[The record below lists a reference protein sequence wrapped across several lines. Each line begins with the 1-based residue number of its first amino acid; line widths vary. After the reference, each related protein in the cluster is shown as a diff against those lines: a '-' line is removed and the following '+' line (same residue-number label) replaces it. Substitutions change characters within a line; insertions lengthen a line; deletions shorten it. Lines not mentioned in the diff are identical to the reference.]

1 MAGRR
6 LPEKTGSR
14 QTKVPFPNPSPVTA
28 LPVRSLRP
36 PFRIGI
42 DVGGT
47 FTDLVLAD
55 ADGALLVRKTP
66 STPAQPEDGVFTAL
80 ALAAKALGRD
90 APGLVADTALLVHG
104 STVATNAVLEGKLA
118 PIALLCTAG
127 FRDTLAIR
135 RGMRADPWDHRAP
148 FPAPLVPRH
157 LRLPVRGRLAPD
169 GTEWEPLEEKDV
181 LDAAETIGA
190 SDVEA
195 VAIGFLHAYAD
206 PAHERR
212 AAALLRQALGEHPA
226 ARHIVCSSEVLPIVG
241 EYERIATVAMHAAL
255 APRIA
260 RYLAA
265 LEARLKALGYP
276 RQLLLVQSNGGA
288 CTVAQA
294 CARPANLVLSGP
306 AAGVAALAALAG
318 PETGEDFV
326 AIEIGGTSC
335 DVTLMRGRRVELAE
349 SLEIAGHPLAVPA
362 VAIHTVGA
370 GGGTIAGVDGAGA
383 LYAGPRGAG
392 ARPGPAGY
400 GLGGTEPTVT
410 DAQLLVGRLA
420 PGPFAAGALTLDA
433 TLARAAIERR
443 LAVPLGIALEDA
455 AAGVLRL
462 VTQAIAQAV
471 EEITLRRGLDP
482 RRFVLVA
489 GGGAGPMFGCEVA
502 ERLGIARVLVPG
514 LAGAFCAFGMLAA
527 DIRLDRSAPF
537 SALLD
542 GAAVAAA
549 AEQLAALEDEAR
561 KELTGEGFDAETIV
575 VQWEACLRYRG
586 QHGSLRVAFGDAQG
600 LRAAFEAE
608 HEARFGHLQPGGVI
622 EFVSLSLTA
631 SASLPRPSSRRHT
644 HDAAP
649 HETRRAVW
657 FFGHGMMA
665 ARVLDS
671 PPPHGMPLAGPA
683 LLALDTTTVVIPP
696 GWAARTLAAGDIL
709 LEAAR

>member
-1 MAGRR
+1 MTIPAA
-6 LPEKTGSR
+6 
-14 QTKVPFPNPSPVTA
+14 PSFC
-28 LPVRSLRP
+28 P
-36 PFRIGI
+36 PFRIGV

-47 FTDLVLAD
+47 FTDLVLC
-55 ADGALLVRKTP
+55 DGNGAVMVRKAP
-66 STPAQPEDGVFTAL
+66 STPAAPEEGVFAAL
-80 ALAAKALGRD
+80 ALAAQSLGRSVE
-90 APGLVADTALLVHG
+90 GLLGETALLVHG

-118 PIALLCTAG
+118 SVALLCTAG

-135 RGMRADPWDHRAP
+135 RGIRADPWDHRTP
-148 FPAPLVPRH
+148 FPPPLVPRH
-157 LRLPVRGRLAPD
+157 LRVPIRGRLGPD
-169 GTEWEPLEEKDV
+169 GMEWEPLAEADV
-181 LDAAETIGA
+181 LAAAETIRA

-195 VAIGFLHAYAD
+195 VAIGFLHAYAN
-206 PAHERR
+206 PAHELS

-226 ARHIVCSSEVLPIVG
+226 ARHIFCSGEVLPIVG

-255 APRIA
+255 APRITP
-260 RYLAA
+260 YLAA
-265 LEARLKALGYP
+265 LEARLKALGYQ

-318 PETGEDFV
+318 PETGDDFV

-335 DVTLMRGRRVELAE
+335 DVTLMRGGRVELAE
-349 SLEIAGHPLAVPA
+349 LVEIAGHPLVVPA
-362 VAIHTVGA
+362 VAIHSVGA
-370 GGGTIAGVDGAGA
+370 GGGTIAGVDAAGA
-383 LYAGPRGAG
+383 LYAGPHGAG
-392 ARPGPAGY
+392 ARPGPASY

-410 DAQLLVGRLA
+410 DAQLLLGRLQA
-420 PGPFAAGALTLDA
+420 GPFAEGALALDA

-443 LAVPLGIALEDA
+443 LAAPLGISLEEA

-462 VTQAIAQAV
+462 VTQTIVQAV

-502 ERLGIARVLVPG
+502 EGLGIARVLVPR

-537 SALLD
+537 TALLD
-542 GAAVAAA
+542 GAAVTAA
-549 AEQLAALEDEAR
+549 AEQFAALEEEAR
-561 KELTGEGFDAETIV
+561 MELSSEVFDAETIV
-575 VQWEACLRYRG
+575 VHREASLRYRG

-600 LRAAFEAE
+600 SRAAFEAE
-608 HEARFGHLQPGGVI
+608 HEARFGHIQPGGVI

-631 SASLPRPSSRRHT
+631 SARLPRPSSRRHT

-665 ARVLDS
+665 TRVLDS